1 MRAILDTSVLISDR
15 ADLVPDDAAIS
26 IASLAELHFGIQSA
40 STAEDRA
47 RRLALLG
54 AVESA
59 FAPVPVGPE
68 VAREWGG
75 LAAAARERGLKPRQL
90 VMDLLIAA
98 TARVQ
103 GVPLITLDKGLEP
116 LGDLVD
122 LRIAA

>member
-26 IASLAELHFGIQSA
+26 IASLAELHFGVQSA